1 MGRACMMHVAVPAL
15 PRNPHTTACA
25 PAWDAVPGGAVAR
38 PATAAGVH
46 TASGERRQWGDAAA
60 GRRGSWNGGS
70 SVAGQT
76 TGGGGSIA
84 ASSGQPPV
92 RSDVTYAD
100 ALRTGG
106 RAPAPGDDMRS
117 PRTPGGSHV
126 PVTVGRNA
134 AASAQH
140 SPTILAGGA
149 SPHDPFTSP
158 LRPADHGGPTGA
170 GAPRKIR

>member
-1 MGRACMMHVAVPAL
+1 M
-15 PRNPHTTACA
+15 
-25 PAWDAVPGGAVAR
+25 
-38 PATAAGVH
+38 
-46 TASGERRQWGDAAA
+46 
-60 GRRGSWNGGS
+60 
-70 SVAGQT
+70 
-76 TGGGGSIA
+76 
-84 ASSGQPPV
+84 
-92 RSDVTYAD
+92 TYAD

-158 LRPADHGGPTGA
+158 LRPADHGGAAGA
-170 GAPRKIR
+170 GVPRKIRCGRRERQMSLPPDAGTSATPCLPSPTDCTALLPCFCSAALSSSVAARPQQCPLMPPRCGAVKVVGAVLVFGPYRSVTCCSIKQVLG

>member
-1 MGRACMMHVAVPAL
+1 MSTSQP
-15 PRNPHTTACA
+15 
-25 PAWDAVPGGAVAR
+25 
-38 PATAAGVH
+38 
-46 TASGERRQWGDAAA
+46 S
-60 GRRGSWNGGS
+60 
-70 SVAGQT
+70 
-76 TGGGGSIA
+76 
-84 ASSGQPPV
+84 SSGRP
-92 RSDVTYAD
+92 DVTYAD

-158 LRPADHGGPTGA
+158 LRPGDQGGG
-170 GAPRKIR
+170 GGGVPRKIRCGRWVSWAA